1 MRRLPAYLFLVV
13 LLVYVAC
20 DAPDTPP
27 VEPTVTEITN
37 DGPLRASDLGK
48 APDFALPTLEA
59 DSLRLS
65 DLKGRIVVLNFWATW
80 CAPCRQEM
88 PELMELQ
95 EEFEDRGLSVLGV
108 SMDTRSLFDPDG
120 PKALVSLFA
129 ERLAINYPVVM
140 GSPAVAEAYGGVY
153 ALPTT
158 FVIDQD
164 GQIAERY
171 IGMVNRDILE
181 TALHRLLDK

>member
-1 MRRLPAYLFLVV
+1 
-13 LLVYVAC
+13 
-20 DAPDTPP
+20 
-27 VEPTVTEITN
+27 
-37 DGPLRASDLGK
+37 
-48 APDFALPTLEA
+48 
-59 DSLRLS
+59 
-65 DLKGRIVVLNFWATW
+65 
-80 CAPCRQEM
+80 M